1 MTNKVLF
8 ILKRREDYNAV
19 AHSPLGLSTGLFNS
33 ATFVKNMLVN
43 AGIDAELE
51 VAIDNNDIDRLV
63 TQHRPTHVIIEA
75 LWVVPSKFAVLIPLH
90 PTVKWIVRLYSEMPF
105 MAGEG
110 MAMDWLGEYIKFP
123 EISIAVNAP
132 RMLDEVRTYLATTTD
147 HTEAE
152 TESRI
157 FYLPNYY
164 PQTYTNKD
172 LTEHNRY
179 RGHKYWIDVACF
191 GAVRPL
197 KNHMVQAVAAI
208 KYANQHGK
216 QLRFHIN
223 AGRIEMKGDPVLNNL
238 RSMFEHLSGHGH
250 QLIAHQWAVRE
261 EFLELC
267 QTMDIGLQTNF
278 SETFNIVSADLISQG
293 VPIVTSREIPWSN
306 FIFNARPTESEEIY
320 HAMTRAL
327 VFPQANV
334 WLHQHNLT
342 RYTNRTERIWAN
354 YFKG

>member
-1 MTNKVLF
+1 
-8 ILKRREDYNAV
+8 
-19 AHSPLGLSTGLFNS
+19 
-33 ATFVKNMLVN
+33 
-43 AGIDAELE
+43 
-51 VAIDNNDIDRLV
+51 
-63 TQHRPTHVIIEA
+63 
-75 LWVVPSKFAVLIPLH
+75 
-90 PTVKWIVRLYSEMPF
+90 
-105 MAGEG
+105 
-110 MAMDWLGEYIKFP
+110 
-123 EISIAVNAP
+123 
-132 RMLDEVRTYLATTTD
+132 MLDEIRTYLATTTD
-147 HTEAE
+147 HTEEE
-152 TESRI
+152 TESRV

-164 PQTYTNKD
+164 PQQYNSKD
-172 LTEHNRY
+172 LDEHNRY
-179 RGHKYWIDVACF
+179 RGYKYWIDVACF

-238 RSMFEHLSGHGH
+238 RGMFEHLSEHGH

-267 QTMDIGLQTNF
+267 ADMDIGLQTNF

-306 FIFNARPTESEEIY
+306 RIFNARPTESDEIY

-327 VFPQANV
+327 VFPKANV

-342 RYTNRTERIWAN
+342 RYTNRTEKIWVK
-354 YFKG
+354 YFKEPQK